1 MAATLLAGLG
11 GSPMVWTQGLLLL
24 LASTVERDADPP
36 QITPVGG
43 DPTRIVVSVR
53 LSRQTTVD
61 VQAGA
66 VPQVRGQRWLQL
78 VVLRDDGTTGA
89 PMFAGYHL
97 RGRRLTC
104 TPRFALEH
112 DRVYRAVFRTAG
124 RPAVTTDYRVPPRKP
139 RPETRVERVFPST
152 GVLPANHL
160 KFYIHFSQPMRE
172 GKAIFDHIALV
183 DQRGQV
189 VEDPWRRTELW
200 SDDVRR
206 LTLWIHPGRVKRG
219 VNLREEV
226 GPVLQPGSSYTLRI
240 GRGVKD
246 QYDRSLKHPYRKTFQ
261 VVAADHRRPL
271 PRSWKRQLPRA
282 GTRAALQ
289 IEFGEALDQPLLQR
303 FLSIVDDQGRKVPG
317 LAVAKNREFSWRFT
331 PEAAWKPLEYRLQ
344 VNPLLEDLAGNTPLR
359 VFDTDLDQPALPQP
373 ELEIRFRPRER

>member
-1 MAATLLAGLG
+1 
-11 GSPMVWTQGLLLL
+11 MVWMAGMLLLL
-24 LASTVERDADPP
+24 TSDAEADVVRP
-36 QITPVGG
+36 QITSAG

-53 LSRQTTVD
+53 LSSQTAAD
-61 VQAGA
+61 APAGA
-66 VPQVRGQRWLQL
+66 VSQVRAQRWLQL
-78 VVLRDDGTTGA
+78 VVLRDDGTTGQ
-89 PMFAGYHL
+89 PMFARYH
-97 RGRRLTC
+97 RQGRKLTC

-112 DRVYRAVFRTAG
+112 DRVYRAVFLQPG
-124 RPAVTTDYRVPPRKP
+124 QPAVTEDYRVPRRKP

-152 GVLPANHL
+152 EVLPANHL

-200 SDDVRR
+200 SADVRR

-219 VNLREEV
+219 VNLRETT
-226 GPVLQPGSSYTLRI
+226 GPVLQSGTSYTLQV

-246 QYDRSLKHPYRKTFQ
+246 QYDRPLKQPYRKKFQ
-261 VVAADHRRPL
+261 VVGADRRRPL
-271 PRSWKRQLPRA
+271 PRSWKRQLPRT

-289 IEFGEALDQPLLQR
+289 IGFGEALDQPLLDR
-303 FLSIVDDQGRKVPG
+303 FLRIVDAQGHKVPG
-317 LAVAKNREFSWRFT
+317 VAVATDREFGWRFT
-331 PEAAWKPLEYRLQ
+331 PDAAWQPMEYQLQ

-373 ELEIRFRPRER
+373 DLEIRFRPRERSADREAFKN